1 MMTKDASPSDAVAP
15 DAMTPVHQVLQ
26 DVWGYDSF
34 RPLQEASI
42 RSVLDRRDSLTVLP
56 TGGGKSLCFQA
67 PALCMDGMAVVVSP
81 LISLMKDQVD
91 SLRACGVEAAF
102 INSSLTEAEKRE
114 VAEQIRAGKTKL
126 LYVAP
131 ERLLSSRMLQFLHQ
145 TPISFFAI
153 DEAHCI
159 SNWGHDFRPEYRGL
173 RVLKEQFPAA
183 AVHAYTATASQPVR
197 DDIVSQ
203 LGLQKAE
210 VLVGD
215 FDRPNLTYR
224 MLRANGRLQQVVD
237 VIERH
242 RGESGIVYC
251 ISRKEVERTA
261 AALNQ
266 LGTVALPYHAGMSD
280 EDRKQSQDAF
290 IKETCDVI
298 VATVAFGMGIDK
310 SNVRFVVHAGMPKSI
325 EHYQQES
332 GRAGR
337 DGLESE
343 CVLIYSGG
351 DVVTWKKIMQGDS
364 QATGGGALQSLE
376 AINQLCGSPVC
387 RHKALVEYFGQ
398 PYTHENCGA
407 CDFCLDEIELVD
419 DPITLSQK
427 ILSCVLRVQERFGAS
442 HVAKVLVGSTE
453 QRIVQLGHNKLSTH
467 GLLTDDGLNAVRM
480 WIDQLVQQS
489 YLQRTGEYQILS
501 LSESGRRLLHRDGN
515 PRLSVP
521 GKKTRSRSRVVSVDS
536 WDGVD
541 RGLFEA
547 LRSKRSAIASEKNVP
562 AYIVFGDA
570 TLRELASVRPATLE
584 AFGKIKGVGDR
595 KLADFGETFLEP
607 IRSYCETHNLE
618 TDVKTVPA
626 PAATA
631 AAPRAVLPNANS
643 MAAFDNFRR
652 GESIEEVAEK
662 LGRAVSTVVGYLQD
676 FLRQEKITDPSPW
689 VDEQTRDSILGNLHL
704 VEEGRI
710 KPMHEFFEGKI
721 SYEAIRVVLTCHQN
735 AETPAASEAH

>member
-1 MMTKDASPSDAVAP
+1 MTKDASPANAMVA
-15 DAMTPVHQVLQ
+15 VHQVLQ
-26 DVWGYDSF
+26 EVWGYDSF

-42 RSVLDRRDSLTVLP
+42 RAVLDRRDSLTVLP

-67 PALCMDGMAVVVSP
+67 PSLCIDGMAVVVSP

-91 SLRACGVEAAF
+91 ALRACGVNAAF
-102 INSSLTEAEKRE
+102 INSSLTQQEKRT
-114 VAEQIRAGKTKL
+114 VADQIRAGQIKM

-131 ERLLSSRMLQFLHQ
+131 ERLLSNRMLEFLQQ

-173 RVLKEQFPAA
+173 RILKEWFPAA

-197 DDIVSQ
+197 DDILSQ
-203 LGLQKAE
+203 LELRNAE

-224 MLRANGRLQQVVD
+224 MLRANRRLQQVLD
-237 VIERH
+237 VIGRH

-266 LGTVALPYHAGMSD
+266 MGTVALPYHAGMSD
-280 EDRKQSQDAF
+280 DERKNNQDAF
-290 IKETCDVI
+290 IKDACDVI

-364 QATGGGALQSLE
+364 QAASGGAIESLE
-376 AINQLCGSPVC
+376 AINQLCCSPVC
-387 RHKALVEYFGQ
+387 RHKALVEHFGQ
-398 PYTHENCGA
+398 PYTHENCGG
-407 CDFCLDEIELVD
+407 CDVCLDEIALVE

-427 ILSCVLRVQERFGAS
+427 ILSCVLRVQERFGAA
-442 HVAKVLVGSTE
+442 HTAKVLVGSSE
-453 QRIVQLGHNKLSTH
+453 QRILQLGHDKLSTY
-467 GLLTDDGLNAVRM
+467 GLLSGDGLDAVRM
-480 WIDQLVQQS
+480 WIDQLAQQG
-489 YLQRTGEYQILS
+489 YLRRTGEYQVLS
-501 LSESGRRLLHRDGN
+501 LSDSGRRLLHRDGD

-521 GKKTRSRSRVVSVDS
+521 GQKKSSRRNSPSVDS
-536 WDGVD
+536 WEGVD

-547 LRSKRSAIASEKNVP
+547 LRTIRSGIASEKNVP
-562 AYIVFGDA
+562 AYVVFGDA
-570 TLRELASVRPATLE
+570 TLRELARVRPATLE
-584 AFGKIKGVGDR
+584 QLAKIKGVGER
-595 KLADFGETFLEP
+595 KLADFGELFLEP
-607 IRSYCETHNLE
+607 ILAYCQNHHLE
-618 TDVKTVPA
+618 TDVKTAPA
-626 PAATA
+626 PAAEAT
-631 AAPRAVLPNANS
+631 APRAVLPNGNS
-643 MAAFDNFRR
+643 MAAFDHFRR
-652 GESIEEVAEK
+652 GESLEEVAEK
-662 LGRAVSTVVGYLQD
+662 LGRAVSTVAGYLQD
-676 FLRQEKITDPSPW
+676 FLRHEKITDPTPW
-689 VDEQTRDSILGNLHL
+689 VDEPTRDSILENLHL
-704 VEEGRI
+704 LEEGRM
-710 KPMHEFFEGKI
+710 KPMYEFFAGKI
-721 SYEAIRVVLTCHQN
+721 SYDSIRIVLACHRN
-735 AETPAASEAH
+735 AQSASESPA